1 MEQTIILM
9 SLRSGNMVEELTE
22 FPIFYSTNKKDIVE
36 FADKVY
42 TLAKKYGWINIKDFV
57 DLWGKDTNMPG
68 SVEWCV
74 EYKDLP
80 KKPNIKKDKTK
91 GWYLEMPASYLF

>member
-1 MEQTIILM
+1 MKK
-9 SLRSGNMVEELTE
+9 EELTE
-22 FPIFYSTNKKDIVE
+22 FPIFHSGNKKDIVD

-42 TLAKKYGWINIKDFV
+42 GLAKKYGWINIKDFI
-57 DLWGKDTNMPG
+57 DLWYEPYFFPPTSIKDKG
-68 SVEWCV
+68 SINWCV

>member
-9 SLRSGNMVEELTE
+9 SLRSGDMITE
-22 FPIFYSTNKKDIVE
+22 DFPIFYSTNKKDIVE

-42 TLAKKYGWINIKDFV
+42 ALAKKYGWINIKDFIN
-57 DLWGKDTNMPG
+57 LWGKDTDIQG
-68 SVEWCV
+68 SVGWCV
-74 EYKDLP
+74 EYRDLP

-91 GWYLEMPASYLF
+91 G

>member
-57 DLWGKDTNMPG
+57 DLWGIVLT
-68 SVEWCV
+68 
-74 EYKDLP
+74 
-80 KKPNIKKDKTK
+80 
-91 GWYLEMPASYLF
+91 

>member
-9 SLRSGNMVEELTE
+9 NLRSGDMTGELIE
-22 FPIFYSTNKKDIVE
+22 FPNFYSTNKKDIVE

-42 TLAKKYGWINIKDFV
+42 GLAKKYGWINIKDFA

-74 EYKDLP
+74 EYKDVP
-80 KKPNIKKDKTK
+80 SDK
-91 GWYLEMPASYLF
+91 